1 MRGSDACMYDP
12 GIQYGR
18 SPLVRQKKCHTYTQI
33 QRLNSPKKFG
43 RASKY
48 VNHHAEVSPKF
59 DLCAHCQKQ
68 KESVPANAPSATFF
82 SLQSP
87 YAACIWAQNF
97 FLVHILQWGN
107 IHNVFMWHSIHF
119 SLGACVHYSKKC
131 MELNSEI
138 RWDFWFNSLPL

>member
-1 MRGSDACMYDP
+1 MMRGSDACMYDP

-82 SLQSP
+82 FP
-87 YAACIWAQNF
+87 AIPIC
-97 FLVHILQWGN
+97 
-107 IHNVFMWHSIHF
+107 
-119 SLGACVHYSKKC
+119 C
-131 MELNSEI
+131 MYMSTKLLFGTYI
-138 RWDFWFNSLPL
+138 AVR